1 MYELCYVGNGEGVG
15 IGKVVLWVFF
25 WYLGLMDINGDKKI
39 SYDMELKWGI
49 GVNVEV
55 VELDFF

>member
-1 MYELCYVGNGEGVG
+1 MG